1 MKLALKYK
9 PPTIAVV
16 YQMKDTRS
24 SKIGTKQKKY
34 IHEIKVNFEGRSEP
48 VDVSKMCDEMCES
61 ETVYLN
67 PQFINKQQVSDII
80 LIIQVL
86 DLL

>member
-1 MKLALKYK
+1 MKLALKFK

-24 SKIGTKQKKY
+24 SKIGVKQKKY
-34 IHEIKVNFEGRSEP
+34 IHEIKVSFENKADPIDIG
-48 VDVSKMCDEMCES
+48 KMCDEICES

-67 PQFINKQQVSDII
+67 P
-80 LIIQVL
+80 
-86 DLL
+86 

>member
-16 YQMKDTRS
+16 YQMLDARS
-24 SKIGTKQKKY
+24 SQIGKKQKKY
-34 IHEIKVNFEGRSEP
+34 IHEIKVNFESQPEP
-48 VDVSKMCDEMCES
+48 INVEAMTDEMCES

-67 PQFINKQQVSDII
+67 PQFINK
-80 LIIQVL
+80 
-86 DLL
+86 